1 VIARL
6 ALAPREALSAG
17 AAVLL
22 ALLALWPWARWALHT
37 PEQLPEIAPVVSS
50 APAALAALETFADI
64 AQRPLFTPGRRP
76 SPATPVAAPQGLRLE
91 GVIVMGAEKRAI
103 IKQADG
109 RTARLGEG
117 DTIGEWTVRRIDPDH
132 VLLVAGDRRLDLTPR
147 RARAR

>member
-1 VIARL
+1 MIARL
-6 ALAPREALSAG
+6 AQAPREALL
-17 AAVLL
+17 AAAAALL
-22 ALLALWPWARWALHT
+22 AVLALWPWARWALHAPDRA
-37 PEQLPEIAPVVSS
+37 PELAPAAAS
-50 APAALAALETFADI
+50 APAALPALETFAEI

-76 SPATPVAAPQGLRLE
+76 SPTTPVAAPQGLRLE

-109 RTARLGEG
+109 HTARLGEG

-147 RARAR
+147 RARTR